1 MAELGLDAIYVNSAE
16 NHLYMSDFDN
26 PDGWI
31 FITKENAHLYADS
44 RYIEAARAEATELC
58 TVCLP
63 GQPTLQEVARDNGV
77 RVSRTMISCSATLED
92 RADIISRRL
101 TFLGTL

>member
-1 MAELGLDAIYVNSAE
+1 MTKMQNRFNKLRAKMAELGLDAIYVNSAE

-44 RYIEAARAEATELC
+44 RYIEAARAEATEL
-58 TVCLP
+58 T
-63 GQPTLQEVARDNGV
+63 
-77 RVSRTMISCSATLED
+77 
-92 RADIISRRL
+92 
-101 TFLGTL
+101 